1 MVFRKDNKVDA
12 FQRQISA
19 LRQQLGSGDE
29 AMEGASEEADERGYV
44 EERAMAQANPP
55 GNQGRVYGGRDP
67 SAFNFGGF
75 GSSTSITPAAES
87 EELDV
92 LTAPVPATILPP
104 DAQTS
109 VIAHGTTWKGDL
121 HSTGTIH
128 VHGRVEGSLE
138 ATQDIYVAEE
148 ANVDATI
155 VASNVV
161 IAGLVKGTIRCGAR
175 FEVLPAGRVT
185 GDITTPALVIH
196 EGANISGQFR
206 MGTQE
211 NAGQQRPTSVV
222 QRRTARGG
230 A

>member
-1 MVFRKDNKVDA
+1 MVFRKENKVDA

-29 AMEGASEEADERGYV
+29 AVEGVPNEADEHAY
-44 EERAMAQANPP
+44 EEEQMMAQANPP
-55 GNQGRVYGGRDP
+55 GNQGRGFSGRDS

-75 GSSTSITPAAES
+75 GSSTAVTPAAADET
-87 EELDV
+87 DV
-92 LTAPVPATILPP
+92 PTAPVPATILPP

-109 VIAHGTTWKGDL
+109 VIAHDTTWKGEL
-121 HSTGTIH
+121 QSTGTIH

-138 ATQDIYVAEE
+138 ARQDIYIAEE

-161 IAGLVKGTIRCGAR
+161 IAGLVKGSIRCGAR
-175 FEVLPAGRVT
+175 FEVLPPGRVT
-185 GDITTPALVIH
+185 GDFTTPALVIH
-196 EGANISGQFR
+196 EGANVNGQFR
-206 MGTQE
+206 MGAE
-211 NAGQQRPTSVV
+211 ESAAQQRPASVV
-222 QRRTARGG
+222 QRRTMSGG